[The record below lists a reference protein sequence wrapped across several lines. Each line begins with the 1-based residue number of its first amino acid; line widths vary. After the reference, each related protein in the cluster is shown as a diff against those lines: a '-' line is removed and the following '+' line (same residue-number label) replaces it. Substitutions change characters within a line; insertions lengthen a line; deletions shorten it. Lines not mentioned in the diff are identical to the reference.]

1 MMFGYIPDQEID
13 MADSL
18 YPVVLKGDAET
29 YRPISEV
36 IRKTHY
42 HGLDLIPANLHL
54 YNAEYEIASR
64 LPTFGPSYL
73 TGLKQEI
80 ASVSQNYDVVII
92 DPPPALG
99 MISLSV
105 LYRSEEN
112 TSEHK
117 SLMRTTY
124 AVFSLKKKK
133 N

>member
-1 MMFGYIPDQEID
+1 MFLISVFSFCVYFFCLVVYVCFLFFFFFSSRRRHTSCALVTGVQTCALPI
-13 MADSL
+13 S
-18 YPVVLKGDAET
+18 VVLKGDAET

-92 DPPPALG
+92 APPPALG
-99 MISLSV
+99 MIS
-105 LYRSEEN
+105 
-112 TSEHK
+112 
-117 SLMRTTY
+117 
-124 AVFSLKKKK
+124 
-133 N
+133 